1 MSTESYVGAVDNGTS
16 SSRFLIFSST
26 TGELITYHQTEMKQ
40 YCPKEGWAEQD
51 PMDILN
57 SVIVCIDK
65 AVENLKAFD
74 KDPAC
79 IKAIGITNQ
88 RETIVAWD
96 RKTGKPLYNAILWL
110 DVRTSSTVSK
120 LIAKTPQKSKDSL
133 RKYCGLPITTYFSAV
148 KLRWLLDTSEEV
160 RKAVKD
166 GRCLFGTVD
175 SWLLWNFTGGING
188 GKHITDVT
196 NASRTMLMN
205 IHNLQW
211 DDYLCQFFDIPKEVL
226 PEIRS
231 SSEIYGN
238 MEVSILKGLPIA
250 GILGDQQAALV
261 GQLCFKPGQAKNT
274 YGTGCFMLMNTGTEV
289 VQSEQGLLTTVGY
302 QFGKGKPAVY
312 ALEGAIAITGASI
325 KWLRDN
331 LGIIK
336 TASEVETLAQKVD
349 STHGC
354 YFVPAFSGLFCPYWQ
369 DDARGIICGLT
380 QFTTKEHIA
389 RAALEAVCFQTR
401 ELLEAMVK
409 DSKIPLESLQVDGG
423 MTMNNL
429 LMQLQAD
436 LMGIDVV
443 RPSMPETT
451 ALGAAMAAGSAIG
464 VWDTNNTAVIT
475 TDLFNPSIPQSD
487 RDERFA
493 RWKMAVERSMH
504 WDIKPDTVTRRSFW
518 DVLGPGLYFW
528 TSLGVLIIASR
539 LHRRALK
546 PPPFISTDS
555 QHYRTLIYFFGLKQ
569 IAVYSRNLY
578 RCSDGSIIA

>member
-1 MSTESYVGAVDNGTS
+1 
-16 SSRFLIFSST
+16 
-26 TGELITYHQTEMKQ
+26 MKQ
-40 YCPKEGWAEQD
+40 ICPKEGWAEQD

-57 SVIVCIDK
+57 SVIVCIEK

-74 KDPAC
+74 KDPGC

-110 DVRTSSTVSK
+110 DVRTSSTVAK

-238 MEVSILKGLPIA
+238 MEVSVLKGLPIS

-369 DDARGIICGLT
+369 DDARGMDSLLGKFCFKLGIFFVSHRLINFRIKNIIDGFRKNLRFPC
-380 QFTTKEHIA
+380 
-389 RAALEAVCFQTR
+389 
-401 ELLEAMVK
+401 
-409 DSKIPLESLQVDGG
+409 SL
-423 MTMNNL
+423 
-429 LMQLQAD
+429 
-436 LMGIDVV
+436 
-443 RPSMPETT
+443 
-451 ALGAAMAAGSAIG
+451 
-464 VWDTNNTAVIT
+464 
-475 TDLFNPSIPQSD
+475 
-487 RDERFA
+487 
-493 RWKMAVERSMH
+493 
-504 WDIKPDTVTRRSFW
+504 RSFQRVTGITAGNEEFQ
-518 DVLGPGLYFW
+518 DSMKQCVPDGHTFKGYPIQF
-528 TSLGVLIIASR
+528 SHRNA
-539 LHRRALK
+539 RRAFATCLRSPVCEEIVNCRGDHVRLAVRVK
-546 PPPFISTDS
+546 
-555 QHYRTLIYFFGLKQ
+555 IYPYPESACATWIMFACKYKSVL
-569 IAVYSRNLY
+569 
-578 RCSDGSIIA
+578 

>member
-312 ALEGAIAITGASI
+312 ALEGAIAITGASV

-436 LMGIDVV
+436 LMGIGVV

-539 LHRRALK
+539 LHNR
-546 PPPFISTDS
+546 
-555 QHYRTLIYFFGLKQ
+555 
-569 IAVYSRNLY
+569 
-578 RCSDGSIIA
+578 

>member
-1 MSTESYVGAVDNGTS
+1 MPTESYVGAVDNGTS

-40 YCPKEGWAEQD
+40 ICPKEGWAEQD

-110 DVRTSSTVSK
+110 DVRTSSTVAK

-211 DDYLCQFFDIPKEVL
+211 DDYLCQFFDIPKDVL

-231 SSEIYGN
+231 SSEIYGK
-238 MEVSILKGLPIA
+238 MELSVLKGLPIS

-380 QFTTKEHIA
+380 QFTSKEHIA

-423 MTMNNL
+423 MTINNL

-436 LMGIDVV
+436 LMGIGVV

-464 VWDTNNTAVIT
+464 VWDINNSAAIT
-475 TDLFNPSIPQSD
+475 TDLFTPSISQSD
-487 RDERFA
+487 RDVRFA

-504 WDIKPDTVTRRSFW
+504 WDVKPDTVIRRSFW
-518 DVLGPGLYFW
+518 DVLGPGLYLW

-539 LHRRALK
+539 LHNR
-546 PPPFISTDS
+546 
-555 QHYRTLIYFFGLKQ
+555 
-569 IAVYSRNLY
+569 
-578 RCSDGSIIA
+578 